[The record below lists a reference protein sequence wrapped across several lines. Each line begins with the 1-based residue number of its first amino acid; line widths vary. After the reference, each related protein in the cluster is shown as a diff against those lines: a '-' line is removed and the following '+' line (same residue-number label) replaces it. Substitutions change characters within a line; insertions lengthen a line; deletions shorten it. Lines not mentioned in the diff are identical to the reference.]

1 VQQFGRDVVRMVLG
15 HRQISMT
22 RVYALDDA
30 KKAADAVAG
39 SG

>member
-1 VQQFGRDVVRMVLG
+1 LLG

-22 RVYALDDA
+22 RVYALDEV

-39 SG
+39 SE